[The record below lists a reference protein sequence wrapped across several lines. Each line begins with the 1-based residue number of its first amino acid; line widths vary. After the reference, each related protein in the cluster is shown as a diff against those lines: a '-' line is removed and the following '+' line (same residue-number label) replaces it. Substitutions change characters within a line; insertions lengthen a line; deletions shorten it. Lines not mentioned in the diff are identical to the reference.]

1 MLFSVDSDAIKEK
14 LAKRTFYLKI
24 VEYVGLFAILLE
36 SSLSMILSYPVFHVM
51 LTAWM
56 FIILFILGFSIFRIR
71 KYSKMLVNNKI
82 FVNECLMITHLISFA
97 GLAIVYSSAIAL
109 YLLTDSDSEGQTKQ

>member
-82 FVNECLMITHLISFA
+82 FVNECLMITHIISFTA
-97 GLAIVYSSAIAL
+97 SSITMSGITI
-109 YLLTDSDSEGQTKQ
+109 LLFL